1 MLRNAQ
7 LITSYDF
14 SGGIN
19 INVPPHLIQ
28 NDECFAN
35 LSTFDGTKNCHWD
48 NGIVKR
54 KGTTIAGTL
63 NLIDR
68 PDCESETPPMIFD
81 ETVPHLDN
89 ATFARDI
96 AEAHTGT
103 YSYKVTKTVAR
114 ETFGYVH
121 LVDNTNTDDMH
132 GMVATHTYTWSKWI
146 KVTSASGIA
155 LGEIDIIM
163 QDYASGAWVQS
174 YGSHPT
180 AFDVWQ
186 KISVIRTIRT
196 GATGAGILIR
206 IFSTAEDTEYF
217 NVDDIEMVIEE
228 GAKVYGKRFYRS
240 AAPAK
245 TTICAID
252 DGNNVKHFRL
262 NGASAFQEIVKAG
275 AQIATG
281 NDIHLTTWK
290 DQLYSASGNQLLQI
304 IKYNGS
310 WSIIDITGLTY
321 KPQYICQ
328 HKDRLFAA
336 GGDMPQG
343 YLECTGYESDSSW
356 SGGTGEAF
364 NVGYKDGDPIRQLI
378 SLKDNLIVY
387 KQDSIWVLRGD
398 NAQNWFQHRDEKA
411 VGCYAPHSAA
421 DVVYG
426 HIFLSIDNIYFFDG
440 ERIIPIGDNIKPWLD
455 LIPITYRKNACA
467 TYYNGWYRLSF
478 TSGTYNNLE
487 LIFDVNRFIA
497 TGRAAWWLNDG
508 RNINNYIVYSG
519 PDDDNTIYMCDSNAG
534 YLRKIETG
542 TQDDSVDVE
551 SQFYSKHF
559 SMGNPNIEKI
569 FDRLKVDLSLSIGT
583 VYLTLVKGLGAGSQ
597 LEDRIDTGL
606 STELWGTSI
615 WGEGSWGSGSDLARF
630 THEVAIP
637 ARMDGPTLAIMLKHR
652 TSQAN
657 VKFYGMSLAW
667 AQKTF

>member
-7 LITSYDF
+7 LVTSYDF

-28 NDECFAN
+28 DNECFAN

-54 KGTTIAGTL
+54 KGTEIVGTL

-68 PDCESETPPMIFD
+68 SDCESTTPPMIFD
-81 ETVPHLDN
+81 ETVPHTSNTD
-89 ATFARDI
+89 FERD
-96 AEAHTGT
+96 AEEHAGT
-103 YSYKVTKTVAR
+103 YGYKITKTVAS
-114 ETFGYVH
+114 ETNAYIDIC
-121 LVDNTNTDDMH
+121 DNADPDDMH
-132 GMVATHTYTWSKWI
+132 GLIAGFTYIWNMWV
-146 KVTSASGIA
+146 KVPVASGIA
-155 LGEIDIIM
+155 LNEVYLRIY
-163 QDYASGAWVQS
+163 DYVAAGWDKNT
-174 YGSHPT
+174 GSSPT
-180 AFDVWQ
+180 AFDTWQ
-186 KISVIRTIRT
+186 KISITRTIRT
-196 GATGAGILIR
+196 DAIAGVLR
-206 IFSTAEDTEYF
+206 IFESASAANTEYF
-217 NVDDIEMVIEE
+217 YIDDISLVNIV

-252 DGNNVKHFRL
+252 DGNNVKHHYL
-262 NGASAFQEIVKAG
+262 DGSSVFQEIVKG
-275 AQIATG
+275 GSQIAAG

-321 KPQYICQ
+321 KPQYICH

-336 GGDMPQG
+336 GGDMPEG

-378 SLKDNLIVY
+378 SLRDNLIVY

-411 VGCYAPHSAA
+411 VGCYAPHSVA

-478 TSGTYNNLE
+478 TNGTYNNKE
-487 LIFDVNRFIA
+487 LLFDVNRFIA

-508 RNINNYIVYSG
+508 RNINNYIVYDG

-534 YLRKIETG
+534 YLRKMEVG
-542 TQDDSVDVE
+542 TQDDGVDVE
-551 SQFYSKHF
+551 NQFYSKHF
-559 SMGNPNIEKI
+559 SMGNPNLEKI

-583 VYLTLVKGLGAGSQ
+583 VYLTLVKGLGIGSQ
-597 LEDRIDTGL
+597 LEVEIDTGPA
-606 STELWGTSI
+606 TNVWGTGI
-615 WGEGSWGSGSDLARF
+615 WGVCKWQGAVDVTRF
-630 THEVAIP
+630 SHEVAIP
-637 ARMDGPTLAIMLKHR
+637 AKMDGPTMAFLLKHK

-667 AQKTF
+667 APKSF